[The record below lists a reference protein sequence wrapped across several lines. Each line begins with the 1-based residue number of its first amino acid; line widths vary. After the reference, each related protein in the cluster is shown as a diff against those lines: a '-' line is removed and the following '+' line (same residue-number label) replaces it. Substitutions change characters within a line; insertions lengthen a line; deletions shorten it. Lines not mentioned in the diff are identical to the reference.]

1 MWGPKPERS
10 VARGKTT
17 ALNTS
22 KWNFVLK
29 TCISIQRRLE
39 ELKWWIDS
47 IESASNPINL
57 GEVLDITIVSD
68 SSKQG
73 WDATSDSSTGGLW
86 TDE

>member
-1 MWGPKPERS
+1 MWEKPERS
-10 VARGKTT
+10 VARDKTT
-17 ALNTS
+17 AL

-29 TCISIQRRLE
+29 TCISIQRRE
-39 ELKWWIDS
+39 ELKWWIDP

-57 GEVLDITIVSD
+57 AEVLDITIVSD